1 MINKE
6 KICLIAGVG
15 PGTGKECTKKFSN
28 NGYKVAMLARNL
40 EFLSKLEKEIPNT
53 KAFKC
58 DVGNTVS
65 IINTCKKIKEQIGH
79 PSVFIHNAV
88 AGILDGGGAS
98 NFLGDNPENL
108 EKNFRVNTN
117 SLLYFARE
125 LAPEM
130 INNKSGSIIVTG
142 NTSAMRGKANFAY
155 FAPTKSA
162 QRILAQS
169 IARELGPKGVHVAY
183 IIVDAAID
191 TPRTRPIF
199 FGDKKDDD
207 FFCKPSAIAE
217 EIYHVAHQNRSA
229 WSFDVEIRPDIEKW

>member
-1 MINKE
+1 MPNNG

-15 PGTGKECTKKFSN
+15 PGTGRECAKKFSE
-28 NGYKVAMLARNL
+28 NGYKIAMLARNL
-40 EFLSKLEKEIPNT
+40 EFLNNLEKKIPNT

-58 DVGNTVS
+58 DVENTES
-65 IINTCKKIKEQIGH
+65 IIETCSIVRNQIGT
-79 PSVFIHNAV
+79 PSIFIHNAV

-125 LAPEM
+125 LAPDM
-130 INNKSGSIIVTG
+130 IKNKSGAIIVTG

-169 IARELGPKGVHVAY
+169 MARELGPKGVHVAY
-183 IIVDAAID
+183 IIIDAAID

-199 FGDKKDDD
+199 FSNEKDDN
-207 FFCKPSAIAE
+207 FFCKPSSIAE
-217 EIYHVAHQNRSA
+217 EVYHIAHQNRSA

>member
-1 MINKE
+1 MIPQRLGASPGSVFSTTTMAGSIASFYSGAKVCHIEAGLRTNNKFSPFPEEINRQITSRISDYHFAPTLKSKNNLIKENINK
-6 KICLIAGVG
+6 
-15 PGTGKECTKKFSN
+15 N
-28 NGYKVAMLARNL
+28 N
-40 EFLSKLEKEIPNT
+40 
-53 KAFKC
+53 
-58 DVGNTVS
+58 
-65 IINTCKKIKEQIGH
+65 
-79 PSVFIHNAV
+79 
-88 AGILDGGGAS
+88 
-98 NFLGDNPENL
+98 
-108 EKNFRVNTN
+108 
-117 SLLYFARE
+117 
-125 LAPEM
+125 
-130 INNKSGSIIVTG
+130 IIVTG